1 MRKMLAVVGLSL
13 AVVWLAETG
22 HKEVFSKNS
31 VVFVI
36 IDNEMELT
44 KNEFLATIYILVVC
58 FDMGLPFEI
67 RLIWSKISTESL

>member
-1 MRKMLAVVGLSL
+1 MTRRL

-22 HKEVFSKNS
+22 HKEVFRKNS
-31 VVFVI
+31 VTFMI

-44 KNEFLATIYILVVC
+44 KNEILATIYILVVC
-58 FDMGLPFEI
+58 FDMGLPVEI